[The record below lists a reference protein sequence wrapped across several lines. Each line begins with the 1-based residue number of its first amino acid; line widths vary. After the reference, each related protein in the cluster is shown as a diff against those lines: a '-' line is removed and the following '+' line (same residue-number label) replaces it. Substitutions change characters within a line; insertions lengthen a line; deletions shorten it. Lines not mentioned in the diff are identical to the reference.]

1 MNQTKAKPPRKK
13 RAYVL
18 VEAVLSISLIA
29 LCIFPLATYP
39 IKIKLKEISIFQ
51 DMELERMKE
60 VLFKDLL
67 LDLKN
72 HLDEKLNISQPIEP
86 KPFQIKIGD
95 ESFDYVANWYIKI
108 KKASEE
114 TNTGLLKAYLNIQ
127 KKSEK
132 LSKKKKSHKN
142 DTLFEYLIEKKET
155 ASQREEYG
163 SN

>member
-1 MNQTKAKPPRKK
+1 MKQIEIKPSTKKS
-13 RAYVL
+13 AYVL

-39 IKIKLKEISIFQ
+39 IKIKHKEISIFQ
-51 DMELERMKE
+51 DMEIERMKE
-60 VLFKDLL
+60 VLFKELL

-72 HLDEKLNISQPIEP
+72 YLDDKLNIIQAPEP
-86 KPFQIKIGD
+86 KFFQIKIGD
-95 ESFDYVANWYIKI
+95 ETFDYLASWHIKI
-108 KKASEE
+108 KKGSKE
-114 TNTGLLKAYLNIQ
+114 TNTGLLKAYLDIQ

-132 LSKKKKSHKN
+132 KMKMRRSHKN
-142 DTLFEYLIEKKET
+142 DTLFEYLIEKKDI

>member
-1 MNQTKAKPPRKK
+1 MKLTKAKRSRKK
-13 RAYVL
+13 NAYVL

-39 IKIKLKEISIFQ
+39 IKIKRKEISIFQ

-72 HLDEKLNISQPIEP
+72 HLDDKLNIIQAPEP
-86 KPFQIKIGD
+86 KFFQIKIGD
-95 ESFDYVANWYIKI
+95 ETFDYLASWHIKI
-108 KKASEE
+108 KRGSKE

-132 LSKKKKSHKN
+132 NMKKKRSHKN
-142 DTLFEYLIEKKET
+142 DTLFEYLIEKKDN

-163 SN
+163 SE